1 MRLERLKICAASS
14 GEMPVFKL
22 KPQKNEQDG
31 SFLLIIECGTESS
44 SMSIKVLLCSVL
56 SLNLAHAGSLSFL
69 SASVRILALLLTL
82 TRCRFTPG
90 CEGVVPAFLGLSWPG
105 GLLGPSSPSLH
116 SLLVLCSD
124 C

>member
-44 SMSIKVLLCSVL
+44 SMSIKVPLCSVL
-56 SLNLAHAGSLSFL
+56 SLNLAHPGSLSFL
-69 SASVRILALLLTL
+69 SVSVRILAVADADPVQIYPWL
-82 TRCRFTPG
+82 
-90 CEGVVPAFLGLSWPG
+90 
-105 GLLGPSSPSLH
+105 
-116 SLLVLCSD
+116 
-124 C
+124 